1 MTKFFEPL
9 RKLLA
14 AISSLNVDEIAL
26 DITKQRSFQQ
36 LVIRLNT
43 EGEAT
48 SQLYELNEDS
58 KGRKL
63 SDIGGDYSPFTIEAA
78 KTKGQPKK
86 GVSDIDLKDTG
97 AFYLSFRVEPY
108 LGGFVIT
115 ADPVKDEDNLF
126 TDWGIDIVGLNE
138 QNLQIV
144 IDFYRNAIQQ
154 KVNERIKAY

>member
-1 MTKFFEPL
+1 MAKFFQPL

-14 AISSLNVDEIAL
+14 AISSLQINEIAL
-26 DITKQRSFQQ
+26 EITKTRTFQQ

-63 SDIGGDYSPFTIEAA
+63 SDIGGDYSPFTIEYA
-78 KTKGQPKK
+78 KSKGQPKK
-86 GVSDIDLKDTG
+86 SASDIDLKDTG
-97 AFYLSFRVEPY
+97 AFYLSFTIEPY
-108 LGGFVIT
+108 LGGFVIE
-115 ADPVKDEDNLF
+115 ADPVKDENNLF

-144 IDFYRNAIQQ
+144 IDFYKNAIQQ
-154 KVNERIKAY
+154 KLNEKIRAY